1 MSLDLNKLSNK
12 LDAALI
18 NETTETLTKFLNDKR
33 MTNNKQQTAVEDL
46 ETQIEKLRFQG
57 VTEWQCGYQK
67 ALNEVL
73 FLLKQAKEMEKKQ
86 HEITYN
92 QSLMSNF
99 QTFNDYYDSTY
110 GGNK

>member
-1 MSLDLNKLSNK
+1 MNNLTQNGTMHTMS
-12 LDAALI
+12 
-18 NETTETLTKFLNDKR
+18 NER
-33 MTNNKQQTAVEDL
+33 QQTAVEWLVEQIMARQLYTKEML
-46 ETQIEKLRFQG
+46 EEF
-57 VTEWQCGYQK
+57 E
-67 ALNEVL
+67 
-73 FLLKQAKEMEKKQ
+73 QAKEMEKKQ